1 LRTLHSFL
9 AIGGGFL
16 TLAVLVAISA
26 FLTRRFA
33 PSLAD
38 NTQPQLIYKLYNLA
52 TSAAFGMAGGYV
64 TALIGRDNPLVYTLA
79 LALIVLLL
87 SALAALQ
94 LKGTV
99 PVAYQ
104 LTLTILT
111 PLAVLS
117 GGILRV
123 KQLGIL

>member
-1 LRTLHSFL
+1 
-9 AIGGGFL
+9 
-16 TLAVLVAISA
+16 
-26 FLTRRFA
+26 
-33 PSLAD
+33 
-38 NTQPQLIYKLYNLA
+38 
-52 TSAAFGMAGGYV
+52 MAGGYV

>member
-1 LRTLHSFL
+1 MKFLHSLL

-16 TLAVLVAISA
+16 TLALLVAVST
-26 FLTRRFA
+26 FLTKRFA

-38 NTQPQLIYKLYNLA
+38 NTQPQLIYKLYNMA

-64 TALIGRDNPLVYTLA
+64 TALIGHDNPLVYALA

-87 SALAALQ
+87 SALSALQ
-94 LKGTV
+94 LRGTV

-104 LTLTILT
+104 LTLTMLT

-117 GGILRV
+117 GGLLRL